1 MDVDQDRQESK
12 LTFLLGDLPSLFQ
25 RRHSPGTLLH
35 DIQQWTLSESFCH
48 IAQVCSSLRG
58 RPEPSLEESRSGGG
72 VDARADE
79 VLS

>member
-25 RRHSPGTLLH
+25 SRYSPGTLLH

-48 IAQVCSSLRG
+48 IAQICSSLRG
-58 RPEPSLEESRSGGG
+58 RPEPSLGESRSGGE
-72 VDARADE
+72 VYTWADQ
-79 VLS
+79 VLG